1 MIAFIIMS
9 KNLVNQHIN
18 NFAFV
23 NIFVLL
29 LSISEHNAVEYKYRA
44 LLIHVIVNWQLW

>member
-9 KNLVNQHIN
+9 KILINQHIN

-23 NIFVLL
+23 NIIVLL
-29 LSISEHNAVEYKYRA
+29 FIN
-44 LLIHVIVNWQLW
+44 I